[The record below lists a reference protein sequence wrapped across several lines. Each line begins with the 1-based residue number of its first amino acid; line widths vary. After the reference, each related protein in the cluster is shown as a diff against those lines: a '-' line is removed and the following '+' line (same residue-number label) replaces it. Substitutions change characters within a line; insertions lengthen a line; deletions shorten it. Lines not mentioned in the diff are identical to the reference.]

1 MILIKWM
8 VDDVEIVEV
17 RRRSVSAE
25 TIRCAQSEFTGRRS
39 VTRGGFVLALVALG
53 RFLLLIL
60 VLF

>member
-1 MILIKWM
+1 MIIIKWT
-8 VDDVEIVEV
+8 VYEVEIVEV

-25 TIRCAQSEFTGRRS
+25 TVRCALSELTGRRS

-53 RFLLLIL
+53 RFLFLIL